1 MAKKK
6 LLIAAVIVGAFASLL
21 VFLFSQQQTEKLEAI
36 EADKVEVIFSA
47 VDIPEGAP
55 LTSDNVTVKMI
66 PASNLPPNPI
76 YQSEFNSDY
85 IGGPVNRRIEAGSML
100 LSSDMAT
107 VQSSNTLSS
116 RIPPGERAMSL
127 PVDTISGVSGLL
139 RPGDRVDIL
148 GTFPVGGEDQVVQDA
163 GGGASTGYMTI
174 TLLQS
179 VTLLAVGQEISGIS
193 AGGQNGSGSARGGY
207 STITP
212 SVTISEA
219 ELLTIAQTRGELT
232 ILLRHSEDVEQGTI
246 KSTTLRRVLEDLEVI
261 NTIRK
266 TRQKTKRT
274 NRPVK
279 KEPGIIIERG
289 TDR

>member
-6 LLIAAVIVGAFASLL
+6 LLIAAVIVGAFAALL
-21 VFLFSQQQTEKLEAI
+21 VYLFSQQQTEKLEAI
-36 EADKVEVIFSA
+36 KADEVEVIYSA
-47 VDIPEGAP
+47 TDVPEGAA
-55 LTSDNVTVKMI
+55 LTKDNVTVKKV
-66 PASNLPPNPI
+66 PRSNLPPNPI
-76 YQSEFNSDY
+76 YQSEFSDY
-85 IGGPVNRRIEAGSML
+85 VGAPVNRRIQAGDML
-100 LSSDMAT
+100 LSSDIAS
-107 VQSSNTLSS
+107 VQSANTLSS

-148 GTFPVGGEDQVVQDA
+148 GTFPVAGEEQTIQDA

-193 AGGQNGSGSARGGY
+193 AGGQDGSGRARGGY

-219 ELLTIAQTRGELT
+219 ELLTIAQTRGELM
-232 ILLRHSEDVEQGTI
+232 ILLRNSEDVEQGTI

-261 NTIRK
+261 NTIRH
-266 TRQKTKRT
+266 TRQKTKR
-274 NRPVK
+274 PAKK
-279 KEPGIIIERG
+279 KEPEGPVIFRG
-289 TDR
+289 SDR

>member
-6 LLIAAVIVGAFASLL
+6 LLIAAVIVGAFAALL

-36 EADKVEVIFSA
+36 RADEVEVIYSA
-47 VDIPEGAP
+47 NNIPEGAA
-55 LTSDNVTVKMI
+55 LTKDNVTVKKI
-66 PASNLPPNPI
+66 PQSNLPPNPI
-76 YQSEFNSDY
+76 YKAELPTYLNT
-85 IGGPVNRRIEAGSML
+85 PVSRRIEANSMI
-100 LSSDMAT
+100 LSSDFAVT
-107 VQSSNTLSS
+107 QSANTLAS

-148 GTFPVGGEDQVVQDA
+148 GTFPVSGEDEVVKEA

-179 VTLLAVGQEISGIS
+179 VTLLAVGKEISGVNP
-193 AGGQNGSGSARGGY
+193 GGQKGSGRARGGY

-212 SVTISEA
+212 SVTIGEA
-219 ELLTIAQTRGELT
+219 ELLTIAQTRGELM

-261 NTIRK
+261 NTTRI
-266 TRQKTKRT
+266 TRQKKRK
-274 NRPVK
+274 RVRKKK
-279 KEPGIIIERG
+279 KEGIIIERG